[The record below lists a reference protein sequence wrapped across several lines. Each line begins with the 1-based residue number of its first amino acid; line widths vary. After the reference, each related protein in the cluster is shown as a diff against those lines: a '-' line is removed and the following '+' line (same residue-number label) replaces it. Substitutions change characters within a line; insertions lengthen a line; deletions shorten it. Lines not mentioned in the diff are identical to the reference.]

1 MNAEY
6 YGWLGAK
13 GYDTVI
19 KIEDYDAYV
28 YRTVEQKFVKNND
41 FLKAK
46 WDPGSEF
53 EANTKK
59 EADKIIDRIKR
70 GLKNNYSINI
80 QETVN
85 YG

>member
-46 WDPGSEF
+46 WDPGSE
-53 EANTKK
+53 
-59 EADKIIDRIKR
+59 
-70 GLKNNYSINI
+70 
-80 QETVN
+80 
-85 YG
+85 

>member
-46 WDPGSEF
+46 CGTLAVSL
-53 EANTKK
+53 KLLLKKKQIRLSIGLK
-59 EADKIIDRIKR
+59 EA
-70 GLKNNYSINI
+70 
-80 QETVN
+80 
-85 YG
+85 

>member
-41 FLKAK
+41 FASGVDK
-46 WDPGSEF
+46 PG
-53 EANTKK
+53 
-59 EADKIIDRIKR
+59 AD
-70 GLKNNYSINI
+70 
-80 QETVN
+80 
-85 YG
+85 

>member
-46 WDPGSEF
+46 WDPGSELLL
-53 EANTKK
+53 KKKQIRLSIGLK
-59 EADKIIDRIKR
+59 EA
-70 GLKNNYSINI
+70 
-80 QETVN
+80 
-85 YG
+85 

>member
-41 FLKAK
+41 FLKRNGTLAVSLK
-46 WDPGSEF
+46 LLL
-53 EANTKK
+53 KK
-59 EADKIIDRIKR
+59 KQIRLSI
-70 GLKNNYSINI
+70 GLKRLKK
-80 QETVN
+80 
-85 YG
+85 

>member
-13 GYDTVI
+13 GYDTDI
-19 KIEDYDAYV
+19 KIED

-53 EANTKK
+53 EAITKK

-80 QETVN
+80 
-85 YG
+85 

>member
-28 YRTVEQKFVKNND
+28 YRTVEQKSVKNND
-41 FLKAK
+41 FLKVK

-53 EANTKK
+53 EAITKK

-80 QETVN
+80 
-85 YG
+85 

>member
-53 EANTKK
+53 EAITKK
-59 EADKIIDRIKR
+59 EADKVIDRIKR

-80 QETVN
+80 QEAVN

>member
-28 YRTVEQKFVKNND
+28 YRTVGTEIQ
-41 FLKAK
+41 LKTTT
-46 WDPGSEF
+46 F
-53 EANTKK
+53 
-59 EADKIIDRIKR
+59 
-70 GLKNNYSINI
+70 
-80 QETVN
+80 
-85 YG
+85 

>member
-28 YRTVEQKFVKNND
+28 YRTCLLYTSPSPRD
-41 FLKAK
+41 
-46 WDPGSEF
+46 
-53 EANTKK
+53 
-59 EADKIIDRIKR
+59 
-70 GLKNNYSINI
+70 
-80 QETVN
+80 
-85 YG
+85 